1 MEPSAQRKLNLL
13 ITDAGSFLGSN
24 LARHFLSQGNT
35 VYGVGTNN
43 PPEDIL
49 SNHNF
54 TFAEIDLAQPIP
66 QHIPKF
72 DIILNLTNE
81 ITSTGTFNQIAS
93 LPPQTANLINIA
105 KTGVT
110 KVIFL
115 APIYASTQLF
125 EHLSQDQQLKNN
137 LKLLLVGDIYG
148 PDMPLANITSK
159 HHKHLDYFSA
169 GNKLAALISQIVATD
184 KVILEKEGTEMV
196 YPAYVED
203 AISAIEKSITAKDH
217 KNIRFI
223 ISQPPARTLSVAY
236 EIQTSARNVLSKELG
251 LFFAGPKQEIKETV
265 EPIIR
270 TSDLGY
276 SPKFDLVEG
285 LKKTLQSLKERDVVI
300 PQQPTQYLVEKKR
313 PEAIAVEERKQQL
326 TQLKQKKLPTLPRLP
341 KRFSLKKLLV
351 VILIIIFLTIAKTGL
366 DIFLGVHNATLAKNM
381 LMAGD
386 FNGAQKKAQ
395 SSANSFKAAYNKT
408 SIMIYPF
415 KFVFKNQVNG
425 LNGIL
430 LGLSKGVQS
439 LTFFAQATQTYTQDI
454 KSIVDKNSNSD
465 NLDFESPSADYQS
478 AYLLSAEASELIN
491 NANLKV
497 FPGKI
502 KTAQE
507 SLNSVSQ
514 LSESALELVNFTGD
528 LIGQEGKKTYLVL
541 LQNNTELRPG
551 GGFIG
556 NYGVVQFENGKF
568 QSVAVDDIYNID
580 GQLKEKIDPPPQ
592 ITEKLGTK
600 QLFLR
605 DSNWSTD
612 FLLNSATAR
621 DLYKKETGND
631 VNGVIALDLTYI
643 QSLLDKIGPIKLP
656 DYNET
661 ISAQNLFE
669 RGEYHSEVGF
679 FPGSTQKKDFFGTLT
694 NNLFQNITTK
704 LTANATSQNPAPWTG
719 IILATKDALSQRH
732 LMFAFD
738 DPNLASFV
746 KTKGW
751 DHPLPPTLYN
761 PADDS
766 KGTRDF
772 LALSEANLGANKVNR
787 LIERSVSYEMT
798 IGRDADLVAKL
809 SITYKNNSQADTWP
823 AGKYV
828 NYLRVYVPFAA
839 SLFAVQNGDDSN
851 LKDVEVTTQNNMT
864 VLATYVE
871 VPIKST
877 KTITFSYRIPKN
889 IKLEQ
894 APSYNLYVQK
904 QPGTDKDP
912 FVFRL
917 NLPDYL
923 MVKSTNGSDEFQ
935 NKQNIEIDSNLATDQ
950 QFEIGVGKK

>member
-1 MEPSAQRKLNLL
+1 MEPTAQRKLNLL
-13 ITDAGSFLGSN
+13 ITDAGSFLGAN
-24 LARHFLSQGNT
+24 LSRHFLSLGHT
-35 VYGVGTNN
+35 VYGIGTNN

-49 SNHNF
+49 SNQNF

-66 QHIPKF
+66 QHLPKF

-81 ITSTGTFNQIAS
+81 ITSTGTFNQTAS

-105 KTGVT
+105 KAGVS
-110 KVIFL
+110 KVLFL
-115 APIYASTQLF
+115 APVYACTQLF
-125 EHLSQDQQLKNN
+125 EHMGQDQQLKNN
-137 LKLLLVGDIYG
+137 LKLLLVGDVYG
-148 PDMPLANITSK
+148 PDMPLAADESK
-159 HHKHLDYFSA
+159 TRKHMDYFST
-169 GNKLAALISQIVATD
+169 GNKLAALISQVVTSD
-184 KVILEKEGTEMV
+184 KVILEKEGSEMV
-196 YPAYVED
+196 YPTYIED
-203 AISAIEKSITAKDH
+203 AIQAVEKAVTSKDH

-223 ISQPPARTLSVAY
+223 VSGPQARTLSVAY
-236 EIQTSARNVLSKELG
+236 EIQSSARHILSKELG

-270 TSDLGY
+270 ISDLGY
-276 SPKFDLVEG
+276 SPKVDLVEG
-285 LKKTLQSLKERDVVI
+285 LKKTLQSFKEKDIVI
-300 PQQPTQYLVEKKR
+300 PQQPTQYVVEKKR
-313 PEAIAVEERKQQL
+313 PEALAVEERKQQL
-326 TQLKQKKLPTLPRLP
+326 SQLKQKKLPTIPRL
-341 KRFSLKKLLV
+341 SKKFNIRKLGAAL
-351 VILIIIFLTIAKTGL
+351 LIIIFLTITKTGL
-366 DIFLGVHNATLAKNM
+366 DVFLGIHNATLAENL

-386 FNGAQKKAQ
+386 FSGAQKKAE
-395 SSANSFKAAYNKT
+395 SSSNSFKAAYSET
-408 SIMIYPF
+408 AVLTYPI
-415 KFVFKNQVNG
+415 KFFSKNQVNG
-425 LNGIL
+425 LNGVL
-430 LGLSKGVQS
+430 LALSKGVQS
-439 LTFFAQATQTYTQDI
+439 LGFFAQATQIYTQDI

-465 NLDFESPSADYQS
+465 SLDFETPSANYQR
-478 AYLLSAEASELIN
+478 AYLLSSEAGELISS
-491 NANLKV
+491 ANFKL

-502 KTAQE
+502 NTAQD
-507 SLNSVSQ
+507 SLKRLSQ
-514 LSESALELVNFTGD
+514 LSGSALELVNFTSD
-528 LIGQEGKKTYLVL
+528 LVGQEGKKTYLVL

-556 NYGVVQFENGKF
+556 NYAVVEFENGKF
-568 QSVAVDDIYNID
+568 QNISVDDIYNID

-621 DLYKKETGND
+621 DLYKKETGKD

-643 QSLLDKIGPIKLP
+643 QSLLDKIGPIKIP

-661 ISAQNLFE
+661 ITAQNLFE

-679 FPGSTQKKDFFGTLT
+679 FPGSTQKKDFFAALT

-704 LTANATSQNPAPWTG
+704 LTANASNQNPAPWTG
-719 IILATKDALSQRH
+719 IILATKDALSERH

-738 DPNLASFV
+738 DQNLASFV

-751 DHPLPPTLYN
+751 DHPLPPTFYN

-772 LALSEANLGANKVNR
+772 LALSEANLGANKANR
-787 LIERSVSYEMT
+787 QIERSISYEMT

-839 SLFAVQNGDDSN
+839 SLFEVKNGDDSN

-864 VLATYVE
+864 VLATYIE

-877 KTITFSYRIPKN
+877 KTITFTYRIPKN

-904 QPGTDKDP
+904 QPGTEKDP

-917 NLPDYL
+917 NLPGYL
-923 MVKSTNGSDEFQ
+923 IVKSTNGSDDSQ
-935 NKQNIEIDSNLATDQ
+935 NKQNIEINTNLATDQ

>member
-24 LARHFLSQGNT
+24 LSRHFLSQGHT
-35 VYGVGTNN
+35 VYGIGNNN

-72 DIILNLTNE
+72 DIILNLANE
-81 ITSTGTFNQIAS
+81 ITSTGTFNQTAS

-105 KTGVT
+105 KTGAV

-125 EHLSQDQQLKNN
+125 ESIGQEQQLKNS
-137 LKLLLVGDIYG
+137 LKLLLVGDVYG
-148 PDMPLANITSK
+148 PDMPLTDVVNK
-159 HHKHLDYFSA
+159 PRKNLDYFSS
-169 GNKLAALISQIVATD
+169 GNKLAALISQVVTTD
-184 KVILEKEGTEMV
+184 KVILEKEGTEMI
-196 YPAYVED
+196 YPTYIED
-203 AISAIEKSITAKDH
+203 AIYAVGKSITTKDH
-217 KNIRFI
+217 KNIRFV
-223 ISQPPARTLSVAY
+223 ISQQPARTLSVAY

-251 LFFAGPKQEIKETV
+251 LFFAGPKQEIEQTV

-270 TSDLGY
+270 ISELGY
-276 SPKFDLVEG
+276 SPKVGLVEG
-285 LKKTLQSLKERDVVI
+285 LEKTLQSFKERDIVT
-300 PQQPTQYLVEKKR
+300 PQQPTQYVVEKKR
-313 PEAIAVEERKQQL
+313 PEALAVEERKQQL

-341 KRFSLKKLLV
+341 GRFNLKKLLAV
-351 VILIIIFLTIAKTGL
+351 LLIIIFLTIAKTGL
-366 DIFLGVHNATLAKNM
+366 DIFLGIHNATLAKNS

-386 FNGAQKKAQ
+386 FTGAQKKAE
-395 SSANSFKAAYNKT
+395 SSSNSFKAAYNKT
-408 SIMIYPF
+408 TALTYPF
-415 KFVFKNQVNG
+415 KFVFKNQVSG

-430 LGLSKGVQS
+430 LALSKGVQS
-439 LTFFAQATQTYTQDI
+439 LTFFAQATQIYTQDI
-454 KSIVDKNSNSD
+454 KSIIDKNSNSD
-465 NLDFESPSADYQS
+465 NLDFETPTADYQS
-478 AYLLSAEASELIN
+478 AYFLSAEASELIN
-491 NANLKV
+491 NANFKL
-497 FPGKI
+497 FAGKI
-502 KTAQE
+502 KTAEE
-507 SLNSVSQ
+507 SLNSVNQ

-528 LIGQEGKKTYLVL
+528 LVGQGGKKTYLAL

-556 NYGVVQFENGKF
+556 NYAVIEFENGKF
-568 QSVAVDDIYNID
+568 QNVAVDDIYNID

-621 DLYKKETGND
+621 DLYKKETGKD

-643 QSLLDKIGPIKLP
+643 QSLLDKIGPVKLP
-656 DYNET
+656 DYSET
-661 ISAQNLFE
+661 ITAQNLFE

-704 LTANATSQNPAPWTG
+704 LTADATSQNPVPWTG

-738 DPNLASFV
+738 DPNLAAFV

-772 LALSEANLGANKVNR
+772 LALSEANLGANKANR
-787 LIERSVSYEMT
+787 LIERSVVYEMT

-809 SITYKNNSQADTWP
+809 SIIYKNNSQADTWP

-839 SLFAVQNGDDSN
+839 SLFAVQNGDNSN
-851 LKDVEVTTQNNMT
+851 IKDVEITTQNNMT
-864 VLATYVE
+864 VLATYME

-912 FVFRL
+912 FTFRL
-917 NLPDYL
+917 NLPGYL
-923 MVKSTNGSDEFQ
+923 VVKSTNNSDEFQ
-935 NKQNIEIDSNLATDQ
+935 DKQNIEINTNLATDQ
-950 QFEIGVGKK
+950 QFEIGIGKK

>member
-1 MEPSAQRKLNLL
+1 MEPTAQSKLNLL
-13 ITDAGSFLGSN
+13 ITDVGSFFGSN
-24 LARHFLSQGNT
+24 LSRHFLSQGHS
-35 VYGVGTNN
+35 VYGIGTNN
-43 PPEDIL
+43 LSEDIL
-49 SNHNF
+49 SNQNF

-81 ITSTGTFNQIAS
+81 ITSTGTFNQTTS

-105 KTGVT
+105 KAGTS

-115 APIYASTQLF
+115 APIYANTQLF
-125 EHLSQDQQLKNN
+125 EHLGQDQNLKSN
-137 LKLLLVGDIYG
+137 LKLLLVGDVYG
-148 PDMPLANITSK
+148 PDMPLANEGKT
-159 HHKHLDYFSA
+159 HRHMDYFSS
-169 GNKLAALISQIVATD
+169 GNKLAALISQVVISD
-184 KVILEKEGTEMV
+184 KVILEKEGSEMV
-196 YPAYVED
+196 YPTYIED
-203 AISAIEKSITAKDH
+203 AVQAVEKSVASKDH

-223 ISQPPARTLSVAY
+223 VSQPPTRTLSVAY

-270 TSDLGY
+270 ISDLGY
-276 SPKFDLVEG
+276 SPKVDLVEG
-285 LKKTLQSLKERDVVI
+285 LKKTLQSFKERDVVI
-300 PQQPTQYLVEKKR
+300 PQEHTQYYVEKKR
-313 PEAIAVEERKQQL
+313 PETLAVEERKQQL
-326 TQLKQKKLPTLPRLP
+326 SQQKQKKLPSVPRLP
-341 KRFSLKKLLV
+341 RKFNLKKLLV
-351 VILIIIFLTIAKTGL
+351 AFLIIIFLTVAKTGL
-366 DIFLGVHNATLAKNM
+366 DVFLGIHNATLAKNL
-381 LMAGD
+381 LMAGNFTD
-386 FNGAQKKAQ
+386 AQKKAQ
-395 SSANSFKAAYNKT
+395 SSSNSFKAAYNKT
-408 SIMIYPF
+408 TVITYPF
-415 KFVFKNQVNG
+415 KFIFKNQVNG

-430 LGLSKGVQS
+430 LSLSKGVQS
-439 LTFFAQATQTYTQDI
+439 LTFFAQATQIYTQDI
-454 KSIVDKNSNSD
+454 KSILDKNSNNN
-465 NLDFESPSADYQS
+465 NLDFETPTADYQN
-478 AYLLSAEASELIN
+478 AYLLSSEASELIN
-491 NANLKV
+491 NANFKL
-497 FPGKI
+497 FSGKI
-502 KTAQE
+502 KTAKE
-507 SLNSVSQ
+507 SLKSLSQ

-528 LIGQEGKKTYLVL
+528 LVGQEGKKTYLAL

-556 NYGVVQFENGKF
+556 NYAVIEFENGKF
-568 QSVAVDDIYNID
+568 QNVSVDDIYNID

-621 DLYKKETGND
+621 DLYKKETGKD
-631 VNGVIALDLTYI
+631 VNGIVALDLTYI
-643 QSLLDKIGPIKLP
+643 QSLLDKIGPIKIS

-661 ISAQNLFE
+661 ITAQNLFE

-679 FPGSTQKKDFFGTLT
+679 FPGSTQKKDFFATLT
-694 NNLFQNITTK
+694 NNLFQNMTTK
-704 LTANATSQNPAPWTG
+704 LTANATDQNPTPWTG

-751 DHPLPPTLYN
+751 DHPLPPTFYN

-787 LIERSVSYEMT
+787 QIERSIAYEMT

-823 AGKYV
+823 AGRYV

-839 SLFAVQNGDDSN
+839 SLFDVQNGDNSN
-851 LKDVEVTTQNNMT
+851 LKDVEVTNQNNMT

-894 APSYNLYVQK
+894 APSYNLYIQK

-912 FVFRL
+912 LIFRL
-917 NLPDYL
+917 NLPGYL
-923 MVKSTNGSDEFQ
+923 AAKSLNGSNDFQ
-935 NKQNIEIDSNLATDQ
+935 NKQNIEIDTNLATDQ
-950 QFEIGVGKK
+950 QFECRS